1 MEPSPPSRPPRPSP
15 RICSLNDST
24 LELIFQYAGLSHV
37 KLWITHPDYSSLR
50 SFCLVN
56 SKWRRP
62 AQAALYKHI
71 RIATPRSMI
80 AIRSRES
87 RRLIEEFETEYLD
100 SENQFGIDSYW
111 LLDRIGN
118 KGSLTGFSITYDP
131 LRGDPNGQAERDE
144 EWLEWDILRHPALT
158 GIKNLC
164 CKADFKDPSDIS
176 PITLPLRELTFGKLP
191 LPNGTALHKAL
202 LTSMN
207 TTLRTI
213 CLDFAADPVPKAALD
228 DLIEH
233 FQTTATT
240 LEFLHFLNK
249 PNLNFLMS
257 LHSKMNATKM
267 PNFYSVTY
275 PLLPKALAPFNVLCL
290 ACINNGTSLVEF
302 KLVEPPYYTPEEVLD
317 DDDHEALVLRYLAAF
332 GSRLDSFNIMGR
344 RFRFMFPREWS
355 ARFVK
360 VPEVAKFI
368 DRSSARG
375 CDVWCGIEQRFSAA
389 AKAVEK
395 RKGKR
400 VAKGSAEEEGLES
413 AERDALS
420 GSPAGSEQTSG
431 QVEQTVL
438 QAAAAA
444 ATATKKKKA
453 GSKTA
458 TGAAGIVLNGKR
470 KGKGKAAETGK
481 GETLS
486 GKGKGK
492 AKAEVDDSPFD
503 GCEGGNSRQ
512 LTGSSGQGNGS
523 MDRTEGSSSDLGETS
538 AKGKGN
544 GEGKA

>member
-1 MEPSPPSRPPRPSP
+1 M
-15 RICSLNDST
+15 
-24 LELIFQYAGLSHV
+24 A
-37 KLWITHPDYSSLR
+37 
-50 SFCLVN
+50 
-56 SKWRRP
+56 
-62 AQAALYKHI
+62 
-71 RIATPRSMI
+71 

-100 SENQFGIDSYW
+100 SEYQFGIDSYW
-111 LLDRIGN
+111 LLDRVGN
-118 KGSLTGFSITYDP
+118 KGSLKGFSITYDP
-131 LRGDPNGQAERDE
+131 LRGETDGQAERDE

-164 CKADFKDPSDIS
+164 CKADFKDPADTT
-176 PITLPLRELTFGKLP
+176 PINLPLTQLTFGKLP
-191 LPNGTALHKAL
+191 LANGTALHKGL

-207 TTLRTI
+207 STLRTI
-213 CLDFAADPVPKAALD
+213 SLDFAPDPVAKPALD
-228 DLIEH
+228 DLIEY

-240 LEFLHFLNK
+240 LEYLHFLNK

-302 KLVEPPYYTPEEVLD
+302 KLVEPPYYKPEEILN

-344 RFRFMFPREWS
+344 RFRFMFPRQWS

-375 CDVWCGIEQRFSAA
+375 CDVWCGKEQRFSAA

-400 VAKGSAEEEGLES
+400 VAKGGAGAEETGGGNEGGENLP
-413 AERDALS
+413 
-420 GSPAGSEQTSG
+420 GSPAGSEQTAS

-438 QAAAAA
+438 DAAAAA
-444 ATATKKKKA
+444 SASAATKKKKS
-453 GSKTA
+453 GVK
-458 TGAAGIVLNGKR
+458 
-470 KGKGKAAETGK
+470 KGKSSTSGASAAVN
-481 GETLS
+481 

-492 AKAEVDDSPFD
+492 AKAVSAD
-503 GCEGGNSRQ
+503 
-512 LTGSSGQGNGS
+512 TGSTGAVVSSGKGKGKSVVVADSSLEASRNGFGA
-523 MDRTEGSSSDLGETS
+523 EGSSSGAMGSSSS
-538 AKGKGN
+538 AFTGGSSSSMNSVTGGGDYKGKGK
-544 GEGKA
+544 GKA